1 VRAQDLG
8 LDDSEFWYQTV
19 LVSGRG
25 QTAGTTSAAF
35 ICSYHSRRARRV
47 RFVAILEGSLD
58 GQRILIENVF
68 DFLIAEEKT
77 TS

>member
-1 VRAQDLG
+1 
-8 LDDSEFWYQTV
+8 
-19 LVSGRG
+19 
-25 QTAGTTSAAF
+25 
-35 ICSYHSRRARRV
+35 
-47 RFVAILEGSLD
+47 VAILEGSLD